1 MTAADTT
8 LVVIAKAPV
17 PGRSKTRLT
26 PPCTPQQAADLAE
39 AALTDTLHAVLG
51 TPAGRRVLVLEGT
64 PGAWLPDGFEVLPQ
78 RGDGLDERLAAAF
91 ADVAARRP
99 AAPDASRLGAAPSG
113 GSAAASAPAPA
124 DATPGPLAPPALLV
138 GMDTPQVTPELLAA
152 AAAALHAPGVDAVLG
167 HAPDGGYWAIGLRVQ
182 DPRLFVGVP
191 MSTESTGRAQ
201 ESRLREH
208 GLSVALL
215 PELRDVDLID
225 DARAV
230 AALAPDSRFARALEA
245 TT

>member
-1 MTAADTT
+1 MSAAATT
-8 LVVIAKAPV
+8 LIVIAKAPV
-17 PGRSKTRLT
+17 AGRSKTRLC

-39 AALTDTLHAVLG
+39 AALADTLHAVLA

-91 ADVAARRP
+91 ADVAGS
-99 AAPDASRLGAAPSG
+99 DA
-113 GSAAASAPAPA
+113 
-124 DATPGPLAPPALLV
+124 PGPLDPPALLV
-138 GMDTPQVTPELLAA
+138 GMDTPQVTPGMLAD

-191 MSTESTGRAQ
+191 MSTESTGYDQ
-201 ESRLREH
+201 EARLREH

-215 PELRDVDLID
+215 PELRDVDRIQ
-225 DARAV
+225 DAHAV
-230 AALAPDSRFARALEA
+230 AALVPESRFARVLEA
-245 TT
+245 TR